1 MLKKCVLILIMLTL
15 CLPASAHDHFKRILF
30 ISSYNPSFPTF
41 NHQIDGL
48 RSVLDKQ
55 HVLLDME
62 FLDSKRFNTGQ
73 VINLRKD
80 FITYKFQHVPKYDLV
95 ITADDNA
102 LAFCMSMRDEFFED
116 VPIVFFGVNDI
127 AQALSYNDDP
137 LVTGFIEAVSM
148 KDTIELM
155 ISLFPSTETIAAIS
169 DATTS
174 GTADERAFNELQGEY
189 PSYKFRTISLKDYSW
204 QEFAAVLSGLG
215 RDTSILLLSAYTD
228 SEGNN
233 MLFNES
239 LNIIYE
245 NLKIPLFH
253 LWYHGFGD
261 GVFGGRVISHYEQAI
276 SAAETALKI
285 LNGESSASMPIRS
298 DAENH
303 YIFDFQELKRF
314 GVSLRKL
321 PNDSE
326 IINRPYSFLRE
337 NKVLVLSSVSIFSI
351 MAVLLLFS
359 LININIRKKAESAL
373 RQSEMKYR
381 SLFYDNTSIIILFE
395 PVTSRI
401 IDLNQAA
408 MDYLGYPEK
417 ALKNL
422 SLYNLLADEE
432 NVEEGSFKFD
442 ELSGRTMRI
451 KLAKKDTRHV
461 EIFSGRLS
469 TGNHEYLYAI
479 IHDVTEKI
487 KISEQMEHARI
498 KAETALRVKNDFLAN
513 ISHELRTPLN
523 GVFGMLTLIS
533 GASFTDKEREWYKL
547 ALVSSE
553 NLKTIIEDLLN
564 FTQFSIGKISIN
576 KQFFR
581 IDNLAMLASEIFR
594 DSMEMKDLELSVFKK
609 YESGYFYGD
618 ETRIAQVVNNLI
630 TNAIKYSDKGDIICT
645 ITELADELILKISD
659 EGPGI
664 KKEDLPLI
672 FEPFQQLE
680 NIYTKIHRGM
690 GLGLAIVKNI
700 VDALD
705 GSITVDSKPKQ
716 GTSFCIAIPGRFSRE
731 YRNFDG

>member
-1 MLKKCVLILIMLTL
+1 MFRKCVLILIMLVTG
-15 CLPASAHDHFKRILF
+15 LPAYTHDHFKRILF

-48 RSVLDKQ
+48 RSVLDEE

-62 FLDSKRFNTGQ
+62 FLDSKRFNTDE
-73 VINLRKD
+73 VIKLRREF
-80 FITYKFQHVPKYDLV
+80 FIYKFQHVPEYDLV

-102 LAFCMSMRDEFFED
+102 LDLCMSMRNEFFND

-127 AQALSYNDDP
+127 KKALSYNNDP
-137 LVTGFIEAVSM
+137 MVTGLIEAVSM

-155 ISLFPSTETIAAIS
+155 ISLFPQTETITAIS

-174 GTADERAFNELQGEY
+174 GAADLRAFNELQNQF
-189 PSYKFRTISLKDYSW
+189 PSYEFRTISLKDYTW
-204 QEFAAVLSGLG
+204 QEFAAILSGLG
-215 RDTSILLLSAYTD
+215 RDTSLLLLSAYQD

-233 MLFNES
+233 LLFNES
-239 LNIIYE
+239 LKIIYE

-285 LNGESSASMPIRS
+285 LDGASPASIPIRS
-298 DAENH
+298 DADNH
-303 YIFDFQELKRF
+303 YIFDYQELKRF
-314 GVSLRKL
+314 GISLRKL
-321 PNDSE
+321 PEDSE

-337 NKVLVLSSVSIFSI
+337 NKALVLSSVSIFSI

-373 RQSEMKYR
+373 RLSELKYR
-381 SLFYDNTSIIILFE
+381 SLFYDNTSVIILFE

-408 MDYLGYPEK
+408 VDYLGYPEN

-432 NVEEGSFKFD
+432 NIEEGFFKFD
-442 ELSGRTMRI
+442 ELSGKTMRI
-451 KLAKKDTRHV
+451 KLAKRDTRHI
-461 EIFSGRLS
+461 ELFSGRLNAGS
-469 TGNHEYLYAI
+469 HEYLYAI

-487 KISEQMEHARI
+487 KISEQIEHARI

-523 GVFGMLTLIS
+523 GVYGMLRLLA
-533 GASFTDKEREWYKL
+533 GVSFNTEEQEWYNL
-547 ALVSSE
+547 ALVSTD

-564 FTQFSIGKISIN
+564 FTQFSIGKISIS
-576 KQFFR
+576 KQVFKLNN
-581 IDNLAMLASEIFR
+581 IGMLASEIFS
-594 DSMEMKDLELSVFKK
+594 DSLEKKDLHLSACKK
-609 YESGYFYGD
+609 YKSGFFYGD
-618 ETRIAQVVNNLI
+618 ETRIAQIVNNLI
-630 TNAIKYSDKGDIICT
+630 TNAIKYSENGKITCSII
-645 ITELADELILKISD
+645 ESADELILEIAD

-672 FEPFQQLE
+672 FQPFQQLE

-700 VDALD
+700 IDTLD
-705 GSITVDSKPKQ
+705 GYIAVDSEPGQ
-716 GTSFCIAIPGRFSRE
+716 GTVFRIRIPGRFQP
-731 YRNFDG
+731 